1 MIYPIGIQNFESLI
15 NDGYVYVDKTALVYQ
30 MATTGRYYFLSRP
43 RRFGKSLLLSTLE
56 AYLSGKKELFKGL
69 AIEKLEHKWEEH
81 PILHLDLNTAK
92 YDAMDSLN
100 HVLDDSLK
108 KWEEIYGTFP
118 TEVTFAL
125 RLKGIVERAYEKT
138 GHRVVILV
146 DEYDKPMLQAIGN
159 ETLQAE
165 YRSTLKAFY
174 SVLKTQDRY
183 IKLAFLTGVT
193 KFGKV
198 SVFSDL
204 NNLNDISMD
213 DRYINICG
221 ITDGELHEYFDNDVA
236 LLGERNGLAKKEC
249 YTKLK
254 EQYDGY
260 HFDYKT
266 EGLYNPFSILNTLA
280 KMKFANYW
288 FETGTPSFLIYLM
301 KNSNYQLDKLTEEQV
316 PSDFLN
322 SIDSM
327 SRNPIP
333 VIYQSGYLT
342 IKGYNEEFDIYRLG
356 FPNKEVESGFI
367 KYLIPFYTPVEEE
380 KTGFFITNFIMDIR
394 RGAPESFMQRMQSMF
409 ADTDYK
415 ITGKMELYFQN
426 AMYLVFKMLGFYT
439 DVERTTSNGRIDIVL
454 KTKDYIYVM
463 ELKLDG
469 SADDALRQI
478 EEKGYALPF
487 AKDPRKLYKIG
498 VDFSSETRG
507 IKEWKIIPDAD
518 A

>member
-1 MIYPIGIQNFESLI
+1 
-15 NDGYVYVDKTALVYQ
+15 
-30 MATTGRYYFLSRP
+30 
-43 RRFGKSLLLSTLE
+43 
-56 AYLSGKKELFKGL
+56 
-69 AIEKLEHKWEEH
+69 
-81 PILHLDLNTAK
+81 
-92 YDAMDSLN
+92 MDSLN

-125 RLKGIVERAYEKT
+125 RLKGIVKRAYEKT
-138 GHRVVILV
+138 SHRVVILV

-159 ETLQAE
+159 EVLQTE

-198 SVFSDL
+198 SVFNDL

-221 ITDGELHEYFDNDVA
+221 ITDRELHEYFDNDVA
-236 LLGERNGLAKKEC
+236 LLGERNGLTKEEC

-260 HFDYKT
+260 HFDCKT

-288 FETGTPSFLIYLM
+288 FEIGTPSFLVYLM
-301 KNSNYQLDKLTEEQV
+301 KNSNYQFDKLTEEQV
-316 PSDFLN
+316 SGDFLN

-367 KYLIPFYTPVEEE
+367 KYLIPFYTPEEE

-394 RGAPESFMQRMQSMF
+394 RGAPESFMQRM
-409 ADTDYK
+409 
-415 ITGKMELYFQN
+415 
-426 AMYLVFKMLGFYT
+426 
-439 DVERTTSNGRIDIVL
+439 
-454 KTKDYIYVM
+454 
-463 ELKLDG
+463 
-469 SADDALRQI
+469 
-478 EEKGYALPF
+478 
-487 AKDPRKLYKIG
+487 
-498 VDFSSETRG
+498 
-507 IKEWKIIPDAD
+507 
-518 A
+518 

>member
-15 NDGYVYVDKTALVYQ
+15 NDGYMYVDKTALVYQ
-30 MATTGRYYFLSRP
+30 MTTTGRYYFLSRP

-56 AYLSGKKELFKGL
+56 AYLSGKKELFKGH

-92 YDAMDSLN
+92 YDEMDSLN

-138 GHRVVILV
+138 SHRVVIFV

-159 ETLQAE
+159 ELLQTE

-221 ITDGELHEYFDNDVA
+221 ITDRELHEYFDNDVA
-236 LLGERNGLAKKEC
+236 LLGERNGLTKEEC

-260 HFDYKT
+260 HFDCKT

-288 FETGTPSFLIYLM
+288 FEIGTPSFLVYLM

-316 PSDFLN
+316 SGDFLN

-367 KYLIPFYTPVEEE
+367 KYLIPFYTPEEE

-394 RGAPESFMQRMQSMF
+394 RGAPESFMQRM
-409 ADTDYK
+409 
-415 ITGKMELYFQN
+415 
-426 AMYLVFKMLGFYT
+426 
-439 DVERTTSNGRIDIVL
+439 
-454 KTKDYIYVM
+454 
-463 ELKLDG
+463 
-469 SADDALRQI
+469 
-478 EEKGYALPF
+478 
-487 AKDPRKLYKIG
+487 
-498 VDFSSETRG
+498 
-507 IKEWKIIPDAD
+507 
-518 A
+518 